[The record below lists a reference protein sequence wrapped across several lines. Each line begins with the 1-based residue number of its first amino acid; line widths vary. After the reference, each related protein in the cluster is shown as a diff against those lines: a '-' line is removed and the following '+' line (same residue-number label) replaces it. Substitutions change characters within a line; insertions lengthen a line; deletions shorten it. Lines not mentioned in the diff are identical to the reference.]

1 MAKLKTVSSV
11 SPSAIGAGASE
22 LKKLPAQQRAT
33 ETYEKILL
41 ATAQTLCD
49 VGIERLSTNLVCERA
64 GLTPPAL
71 YRYFPN
77 KYALLS
83 VLGDRLLEKQNERI
97 DHWITPELLTS
108 SSQALEK
115 ALSELI
121 LDTYRVTHATL
132 GGMWTLK
139 ALRAV
144 PALEHVRL
152 DSHRRVATVQ
162 AQVMAD
168 AFPQVDPQVLLTV
181 ARVVVEMI
189 HATVELLFDES
200 LDPEQVCAMVA
211 AMIASHLD
219 RIVPTDSSSELT
231 AQK

>member
-1 MAKLKTVSSV
+1 MAKLKPLP
-11 SPSAIGAGASE
+11 SPAAVGAE
-22 LKKLPAQQRAT
+22 VPERKKLPAQQRAT
-33 ETYEKILL
+33 ETYERILT

-83 VLGDRLLEKQNERI
+83 VLGERLLEKQNERI
-97 DHWITPELLTS
+97 DHWITQDLLTGTADELE
-108 SSQALEK
+108 QAL
-115 ALSELI
+115 AELI

-132 GGMWTLK
+132 GGMWILK

-152 DSHRRVATVQ
+152 DSHRRVTS
-162 AQVMAD
+162 AQVQIMTA
-168 AFPQVDPQVLLTV
+168 AFPQADPQILSTV
-181 ARVVVEMI
+181 ARVAVEMI
-189 HATVELLFDES
+189 HATVELLFDET
-200 LDPEQVCAMVA
+200 LEPKQVCAMVA
-211 AMIASHLD
+211 AMIVSHLD
-219 RIVPTDSSSELT
+219 RIGPVD
-231 AQK
+231 AAG

>member
-1 MAKLKTVSSV
+1 MAKLKTSTPLSTN
-11 SPSAIGAGASE
+11 SGGATE
-22 LKKLPAQQRAT
+22 HKKLPAQQRAT
-33 ETYEKILL
+33 ETYERILV

-83 VLGDRLLEKQNERI
+83 VLGDRLLEKQNELVG
-97 DHWITPELLTS
+97 HWINQELLTGS
-108 SSQALEK
+108 REVLEK
-115 ALSELI
+115 ALAELI
-121 LDTYRVTHATL
+121 LDTYEVTHATL
-132 GGMWTLK
+132 GGMWILK

-152 DSHRRVATVQ
+152 DSHRRVASAQ
-162 AQVMAD
+162 AQALAS
-168 AFPQVDPQVLLTV
+168 AFPHADPQMLLIV

-200 LDPEQVCAMVA
+200 LDARQVCSMVA

-219 RIVPTDSSSELT
+219 RISPVASMS
-231 AQK
+231 

>member
-1 MAKLKTVSSV
+1 MDKLKPRT
-11 SPSAIGAGASE
+11 SPAKDGGKAPE
-22 LKKLPAQQRAT
+22 RKKLPAQQRAT
-33 ETYEKILL
+33 ETYERILT

-83 VLGDRLLEKQNERI
+83 VLGDRLLEKQNKRI
-97 DHWITPELLTS
+97 DHWITQELLTS
-108 SSQALEK
+108 SPQVLERAL
-115 ALSELI
+115 ADLI

-132 GGMWTLK
+132 GGMWILK

-152 DSHRRVATVQ
+152 DSHRSVAAAQSQ
-162 AQVMAD
+162 AMAI
-168 AFPQVDPQVLLTV
+168 AYPLADPQTLSTV

-200 LDPEQVCAMVA
+200 LPPEQVCAMVA

-219 RIVPTDSSSELT
+219 RIAPADTSS
-231 AQK
+231 

>member
-1 MAKLKTVSSV
+1 MAKLKTQT
-11 SPSAIGAGASE
+11 SPSVTGEGAPE
-22 LKKLPAQQRAT
+22 PKKLPAQQRAT
-33 ETYEKILL
+33 ETYERILV

-97 DHWITPELLTS
+97 DHWITQELLTS
-108 SSQALEK
+108 SPQVLERAL
-115 ALSELI
+115 ADLI

-132 GGMWTLK
+132 GGMWILK
-139 ALRAV
+139 GLRAV
-144 PALEHVRL
+144 PVLEHVRL
-152 DSHRRVATVQ
+152 DSHRRVASAQ
-162 AQVMAD
+162 AQAMAA
-168 AFPQVDPQVLLTV
+168 AFPLADPQTLFTV

-200 LDPEQVCAMVA
+200 LDPQHVCAMVA

-219 RIVPTDSSSELT
+219 RIVPAEGTT
-231 AQK
+231 